1 MVEPINNIKNADL
14 SFDKRTIIKKNKISN
29 SLYLFK
35 FFKLKKIKAR
45 KVILLMNAP
54 TIYSS
59 PKGPLNLFN
68 LTNPSLFKII

>member
-45 KVILLMNAP
+45 KVILLIMHQQY
-54 TIYSS
+54 IHR
-59 PKGPLNLFN
+59 KGPLNL
-68 LTNPSLFKII
+68 